1 MNEIDPAYRY
11 CERVTRQRA
20 GNFFYGIRLLPPA
33 KRRAMCAVYAF
44 ARVVDDIGDGG
55 LAPERKLAELDAVGR
70 QLEHLE
76 SPNGSPV
83 TVALADARARF
94 DLPVGALRELVEGVR
109 MDVSPRS
116 YATFDDL
123 VAYCRLVAGSI
134 GRLCVAI
141 FGARDRAASLRLA
154 DDLGVAMQLTNVLRD
169 VREDDARGRL
179 YLPRED
185 VERFG
190 CGGFPAAPPA
200 QAAQLITFEA
210 TRAQEWFARG
220 LELVPLLDRRS
231 SSCVLAM
238 TGIYRRLLERIL
250 DDPAI
255 VLDRRVSLPVWE
267 KAWVAARSL
276 VEASP

>member
-1 MNEIDPAYRY
+1 VIDVDPAYRY

-20 GNFFYGIRLLPPA
+20 GNFFYGIRLLPPE

-44 ARVVDDIGDGG
+44 ARLVDDIGDGT
-55 LAPERKLAELDAVGR
+55 LPPERKLAELDAVGG
-70 QLEHLE
+70 QLERLE

-83 TVALADARARF
+83 AVALADARARF
-94 DLPVGALRELVEGVR
+94 DLPVDALRELVDGVR
-109 MDVSPRS
+109 MDVTPRS
-116 YATFDDL
+116 YASFDDL

-141 FGARDRAASLRLA
+141 FGARDRDAGMRLA
-154 DDLGVAMQLTNVLRD
+154 DDLGVAMQITNVLRD

-185 VERFG
+185 IERFG
-190 CGGFPAAPPA
+190 CSGFPAAPPA
-200 QAAQLITFEA
+200 QAARLITFEA
-210 TRAQEWFARG
+210 ARAKDWVARG

-250 DDPAI
+250 EDPAI
-255 VLDRRVSLPVWE
+255 VLERRVSLPVWE